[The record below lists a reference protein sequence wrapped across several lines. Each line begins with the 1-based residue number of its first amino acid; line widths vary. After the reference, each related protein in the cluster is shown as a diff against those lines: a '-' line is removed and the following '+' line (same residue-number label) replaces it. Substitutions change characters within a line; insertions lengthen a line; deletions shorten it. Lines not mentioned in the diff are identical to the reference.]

1 MDITNDTIGEP
12 VQSPPS
18 NDELNSN
25 VPSSQGF
32 PRYRLFL
39 PHYCAFDKDSAADL
53 IIEAAERRQSFGVT
67 HLAVHGLIESLSS
80 KALGAK
86 INRIQMIIPD
96 GQPIVWALNSFYK
109 LGMRDKVSGPTLT
122 PELFKRANEKGLSVY
137 LYGSTQDT
145 LDKFC
150 HFLEINYP
158 NVVVCGT
165 HADRFRDA
173 TAEEDAA
180 DIKKINESGA
190 NIVLVG
196 RGCPRQEHW
205 VADHVG
211 TVDSAMLA
219 VGAAF
224 DYHAGKLARAPLWLQ
239 RLGLEWFYRLI
250 QEPRRLWRRYLV
262 TNSIFIYLYL
272 KHRFVVGKA

>member
-1 MDITNDTIGEP
+1 MEIANDTIQEP
-12 VQSPPS
+12 TRRPS
-18 NDELNSN
+18 SDNGLGSD
-25 VPSSQGF
+25 VPGSQGF
-32 PRYRLFL
+32 PRYQLFL
-39 PHYCAFDKDSAADL
+39 PHYCALDKDSAADT
-53 IIEAAERRQSFGVT
+53 IIDAAERRQSFGVT
-67 HLAVHGLIESLSS
+67 HLAVHGLVESLTS
-80 KALGAK
+80 KSLGAK
-86 INRIQMIIPD
+86 INRIQMIVPD

-109 LGMRDKVSGPTLT
+109 LGMRDKISGPTLT

-150 HFLEINYP
+150 LYLKTNYP
-158 NVVVCGT
+158 NLVVCGT

-173 TAEEDAA
+173 TPEEDVA
-180 DIKKINESGA
+180 DIKKINDSGA

-211 TVDSAMLA
+211 TVNSAMLA

-239 RLGLEWFYRLI
+239 RLGLEWLYRLI

-262 TNSIFIYLYL
+262 TNSKFIYLFL
-272 KHRFVVGKA
+272 KHRFFVGKA